1 MLAGGIGW
9 FLSYRSSRNTD
20 QYQCS
25 IVFEANMRMKKK
37 IPSLFLYTTK
47 EELIKENL
55 HFVPSSPETTTHLG
69 RITGKKKKKKEFLRR
84 NQVSFLK
91 QVFPKRLLLGCLI
104 SNFWCLKRITFYQ
117 SWFYPKLCHLLIYF
131 NSQFWC

>member
-25 IVFEANMRMKKK
+25 IVFEANKRMKKK

-55 HFVPSSPETTTHLG
+55 HFVLSSPETTTHLG
-69 RITGKKKKKKEFLRR
+69 RITGGKKKEFLRKK
-84 NQVSFLK
+84 SGFI
-91 QVFPKRLLLGCLI
+91 PKTSLPKKTFIRL
-104 SNFWCLKRITFYQ
+104 
-117 SWFYPKLCHLLIYF
+117 F
-131 NSQFWC
+131 NI